1 MSEHISPS
9 FLEDIRY
16 RILGLQ
22 FFSFSTFSIL
32 FHCLLVCMV
41 SNEKSDVIL
50 CVQNLFFSL
59 VAFKFFCLPHVLN
72 CFIMMF
78 LVVVFL
84 PVVIWG
90 SLSFLDLWVYS
101 SHKVWKLFCL
111 FFRHFLALSLL
122 YELQLGHL
130 RFSHSSFMLFG
141 LVFLFP
147 FFFFFLAMRYAGF

>member
-22 FFSFSTFSIL
+22 FFSFSSFNIL
-32 FHCLLVCMV
+32 FQCLLVCIV
-41 SNEKSDVIL
+41 SSEKSDVIL

-78 LVVVFL
+78 LMVVFL
-84 PVVIWG
+84 PVACNMGFIELLGSVNLSEKAIMKFG
-90 SLSFLDLWVYS
+90 NSFAFFSDMFSLSP
-101 SHKVWKLFCL
+101 
-111 FFRHFLALSLL
+111 
-122 YELQLGHL
+122 
-130 RFSHSSFMLFG
+130 SFMNFS
-141 LVFLFP
+141 
-147 FFFFFLAMRYAGF
+147 